1 MTPHSDS
8 SQPDASRPVSPRATT
23 ARQITLHAISKRYG
37 AHVVLDG
44 LGLVLEPGSVT
55 ALTGPNGVGKTTAA
69 RLLLGLE
76 MPDAGTISGLHGL
89 QRSAVFQEDRLCG
102 HLDAVANV
110 RLVLD
115 RERRSGSTAR
125 AAAKSELALVGIEGD
140 DASKPVRDL
149 SGGQRRRVAIARAMA
164 ARSDLVVL
172 DEPFT
177 GLDAETKPAVMAYVR
192 ERIAGRTAVLITHD
206 PAEVEFF
213 AARIVRLR
221 QGPGLV
227 V

>member
-1 MTPHSDS
+1 MTQ
-8 SQPDASRPVSPRATT
+8 QPMPAPPLAGRV
-23 ARQITLHAISKRYG
+23 TLNAVTKRFG
-37 AHVVLDG
+37 DHVVLDG

-55 ALTGPNGVGKTTAA
+55 ALTGPNGVGKTTVA

-76 MPDAGTISGLHGL
+76 TPDAGTIDGLHGL
-89 QRSAVFQEDRLCG
+89 RRAAVFQEDRLCA
-102 HLDAVANV
+102 HLDALANV
-110 RLVLD
+110 RLVLE
-115 RERRSGSTAR
+115 RERRDGAVEQL
-125 AAAKSELALVGIEGD
+125 AAVGIEGA
-140 DASKPVRDL
+140 DARKPVREL

-164 ARSDLVVL
+164 SNADLVIL

-192 ERIAGRTAVLITHD
+192 ERLVGRTAVLVSHD
-206 PAEVEFF
+206 PAEVAFF
-213 AARIVRLR
+213 AARIVRLH